1 LRSNKPLKVDGLTDE
16 RSIIWKNLC
25 MIGSKPKE
33 CILEFSISP
42 NKFNIVAFEISH
54 SKNHVLELFTKQA

>member
-1 LRSNKPLKVDGLTDE
+1 
-16 RSIIWKNLC
+16 

-42 NKFNIVAFEISH
+42 NKFNIVAFEISN